1 MPISSVDAIGPAFE
15 HAKQQ
20 LMKPFRLREWARLAL
35 VGFLAG
41 ELSSGGG
48 CSVPHSFSIP
58 HQPSGNDHL
67 LSISLPNINP
77 AMYAGLIAILV
88 LCAFVLWIL
97 FLYVSSV
104 MRFVLFD
111 AVVTKHCEIRN
122 RWNARQGPGLRLFV
136 WQLLVLMATLVIFTI
151 LVGVPAAIAF
161 GAGWMKS
168 PKDHLVPL
176 ILGGMVLFFIFL
188 ALAIAIIVVH
198 VFTKDF
204 VVPQMALENVSAFE
218 GWRRLLQMMK
228 SETGGYAGYAGM
240 KLVMA
245 IGAGVAVGIVSAIVF
260 VILLIPFGG
269 FGAIAILVGKAG
281 GLTWTAYTITLA
293 VVIGAIF
300 LCLMLYAISLVS
312 VPVIVFFPAYSIY
325 FFAARY
331 APLSAVLYPAPPL
344 PPVAPERIPP
354 PLPPPEPIG

>member
-1 MPISSVDAIGPAFE
+1 LPISAVEAIGPAFE
-15 HAKQQ
+15 HTKQQ
-20 LMKPFRLREWARLAL
+20 LTRPFHLAQWARLAL

-48 CSVPHSFSIP
+48 CSMPRSFALP
-58 HQPSGNDHL
+58 RHPSGSDHL
-67 LSISLPNINP
+67 LSLAMPNINP
-77 AMYAGLIAILV
+77 ALYAGLIAVLV
-88 LCAFVLWIL
+88 VCALVLWIL

-111 AVVTKHCEIRN
+111 AVVTKHCEIRH
-122 RWNARQGPGLRLFV
+122 RWNSRQGPGLRLFV
-136 WQLLVLMATLVIFTI
+136 WQLLLLLATLLIFTI

-161 GAGWMKS
+161 GMGWMKS
-168 PKDHLVPL
+168 PKAHLVPL
-176 ILGGMVLFFIFL
+176 ILGGMVLFFVFM
-188 ALAIAIIVVH
+188 ALVIAMVVVH

-204 VVPQMALENVSAFE
+204 VVPQMALENISAIE
-218 GWRRLLQMMK
+218 GWRRLLHRLK
-228 SETGGYAGYAGM
+228 IESGGYAGYAGM

-245 IGAGVAVGIVSAIVF
+245 LGAAVVVGIVSLIVI

-269 FGAIAILVGKAG
+269 FGAIAVLMGKAG
-281 GLTWTAYTITLA
+281 GLTWNLYTITMA
-293 VVIGAIF
+293 VVIGIIF
-300 LCLMLYAISLVS
+300 LCVMLYAVSLVS

-331 APLSAVLYPAPPL
+331 PPLSAVLYPAPPA
-344 PPVAPERIPP
+344 VAPPPIPP